1 MALLIFSRKSGPI
14 PCPLPKFNHVPI
26 PDYNSLPQS
35 SLEYPNSFNFL
46 CKVALWNELGFSFKK
61 SANFAFVEAE
71 ESVFIILVSLIKSLA
86 VHFTCLM
93 LFLVFSVLL
102 VSQYFCKVLL
112 QVLQGKIR
120 IRNNQTHQRA
130 FDYFWYVFSF
140 FTEFY
145 NQIFYG
151 WWRAFTHTKQ
161 KKYRANYERLYH
173 QWIGTCKMINMLR
186 KGIKFSMLKV
196 FFRKVIFN
204 VDPIVNVL
212 NALKNSNR
220 QNFNYARYGFTHSR
234 SIWYIRTIARKI
246 S

>member
-1 MALLIFSRKSGPI
+1 MRAIFLICLSPNIYLLISPNLNWSFIQKNMALLIFSRKSGPI
-14 PCPLPKFNHVPI
+14 PWPLPTFKHVPI

-93 LFLVFSVLL
+93 LFHVFSVLP
-102 VSQYFCKVLL
+102 VNQYFCKVFL
-112 QVLQGKIR
+112 QVLQGLLVHLI
-120 IRNNQTHQRA
+120 ISDT
-130 FDYFWYVFSF
+130 FSF

-151 WWRAFTHTKQ
+151 WWRVFTHTKQ

-186 KGIKFSMLKV
+186 KGIKFSMQKV
-196 FFRKVIFN
+196 YFRKVIFN

-220 QNFNYARYGFTHSR
+220 
-234 SIWYIRTIARKI
+234 
-246 S
+246 

>member
-1 MALLIFSRKSGPI
+1 MRATFLIYLSPNIHLLISPNLNWSFIQKNMALLIFSRKSGPI
-14 PCPLPKFNHVPI
+14 PCPLPTFNYIPI

-93 LFLVFSVLL
+93 LFHVFSVLP
-102 VSQYFCKVLL
+102 VSQYFCIVFL
-112 QVLQGKIR
+112 QVIQGLLVHLI
-120 IRNNQTHQRA
+120 ISDT
-130 FDYFWYVFSF
+130 YFPFLLSS
-140 FTEFY
+140 T
-145 NQIFYG
+145 IKSFYG

-186 KGIKFSMLKV
+186 KGIKFSMQKV
-196 FFRKVIFN
+196 YFRKVIFN

-220 QNFNYARYGFTHSR
+220 
-234 SIWYIRTIARKI
+234 
-246 S
+246 

>member
-1 MALLIFSRKSGPI
+1 MRAIFLICLSPNIYLLISPNLNWSFIQKNMALLIFSRKSGPI
-14 PCPLPKFNHVPI
+14 LCPLPTFNLVPI

-93 LFLVFSVLL
+93 LFHVFSVLP
-102 VSQYFCKVLL
+102 VSQYFCKVFL
-112 QVLQGKIR
+112 QVLEGLLVHLI
-120 IRNNQTHQRA
+120 ISDT
-130 FDYFWYVFSF
+130 YFPFLLSSTIKSF
-140 FTEFY
+140 MAGGVRLLIL
-145 NQIFYG
+145 N
-151 WWRAFTHTKQ
+151 K

-173 QWIGTCKMINMLR
+173 QWIGTCKMINKLR
-186 KGIKFSMLKV
+186 KGIKFSMQKV
-196 FFRKVIFN
+196 YLRKVIFN

-220 QNFNYARYGFTHSR
+220 
-234 SIWYIRTIARKI
+234 
-246 S
+246 

>member
-1 MALLIFSRKSGPI
+1 MRAIFLICLSPNIYLLIFPNLNWSFIQKNMALLIFSRKSGPI
-14 PCPLPKFNHVPI
+14 PCPLPTFNHVPI

-93 LFLVFSVLL
+93 LFHAFSVLP
-102 VSQYFCKVLL
+102 VSQYFCKVFL
-112 QVLQGKIR
+112 QVLQGLLVHLI
-120 IRNNQTHQRA
+120 ISDT
-130 FDYFWYVFSF
+130 YFPFLLSSTIKSF
-140 FTEFY
+140 MAGGVRLL
-145 NQIFYG
+145 IL
-151 WWRAFTHTKQ
+151 K

-173 QWIGTCKMINMLR
+173 QWIGRCKMINMLR
-186 KGIKFSMLKV
+186 KGIKFSMQKV
-196 FFRKVIFN
+196 YFRKVIFN

-220 QNFNYARYGFTHSR
+220 
-234 SIWYIRTIARKI
+234 
-246 S
+246 

>member
-14 PCPLPKFNHVPI
+14 PCPLPTFNHLPI

-93 LFLVFSVLL
+93 LFHVFSVFP
-102 VSQYFCKVLL
+102 VSQYFCKVFL
-112 QVLQGKIR
+112 QVLQGLLVHLTISD
-120 IRNNQTHQRA
+120 THFPFLLSSTIKA
-130 FDYFWYVFSF
+130 FMAGGVRLLIL
-140 FTEFY
+140 
-145 NQIFYG
+145 N
-151 WWRAFTHTKQ
+151 K
-161 KKYRANYERLYH
+161 KKYRTNYERLYH
-173 QWIGTCKMINMLR
+173 QWIGTCKMINMLG
-186 KGIKFSMLKV
+186 KGIKFSMQNV
-196 FFRKVIFN
+196 YFRKVIFN

-220 QNFNYARYGFTHSR
+220 
-234 SIWYIRTIARKI
+234 
-246 S
+246 